1 MSDDRRQYGQSGEA
15 VAVRH
20 LERQGYTILER
31 NYRTRLGE
39 IDIIAEDGGVLVFVE
54 VKARRSWRHGN
65 PKYALTPAKQRKI
78 SMAALIYL
86 KAHGGTTRTRARF
99 DVVTVQQVNGPPEVA
114 VIRNAFEL
122 AYH

>member
-15 VAVRH
+15 VAVEH

-39 IDIIAEDGGVLVFVE
+39 IDIIAKDGGVLVFVE
-54 VKARRSWRHGN
+54 VKARRSWRHGH

-78 SMAALIYL
+78 SMVALIYL
-86 KAHGGTTRTRARF
+86 KAHGGTTHTRARF
-99 DVVTVQQVNGPPEVA
+99 DVVTVQKVDGRPEVE

-122 AYH
+122 AYP